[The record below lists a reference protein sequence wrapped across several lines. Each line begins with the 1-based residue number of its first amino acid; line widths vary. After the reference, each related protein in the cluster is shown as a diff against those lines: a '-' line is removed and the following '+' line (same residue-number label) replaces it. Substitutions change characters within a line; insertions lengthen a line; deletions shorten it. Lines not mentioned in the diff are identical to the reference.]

1 MDQSYVQYLS
11 LLDELRTSLDQLSDL
26 ARQKTAAVRR
36 DDLIALDEAL
46 KLYALYC
53 MELDVERC
61 RADDAQAE
69 RDRRR

>member
-1 MDQSYVQYLS
+1 MYS
-11 LLDELRTSLDQLSDL
+11 LIKAKLATMWELKNVYT
-26 ARQKTAAVRR
+26 
-36 DDLIALDEAL
+36 LDEAL

-61 RADDAQAE
+61 RADDAKAE